1 MPSGQRVIAFIDPA
15 GCLVAQAIPFASEL
29 AFDKRLGPDLDRVRP
44 VVANRSARQAAP
56 RRRAGLE
63 VRRREEMKKQ
73 TFATLLVAGFL
84 FLSSLAPVSAQV
96 ITSTIYGSV
105 VDPSGSGIPG
115 AKVTVNDQRTGAT
128 ATTSTDASGEFTISS
143 IQAGIYAVQID
154 ADGFKSVRQS
164 PVELA
169 SGARSR
175 LNFKLELGTVSTA
188 IEVSSAAPQINAVNA
203 EQRTDLVATQVR
215 ELPTQRRSWLG
226 LVNLNTGVS
235 TTGGRVAMNGL
246 APASFRITVDGTD
259 ASSDSEQPSVT
270 MSGNFNFIQGVSLE
284 AVDEVNLAKGIAS
297 AEIANTMSGNVN
309 VNTKRGTNEVHGSL
323 FYLNDIENTNAR
335 NQFLA
340 NRPPVVYNQF
350 GGSLGGPIIRDK
362 LFMFGVYEGYQLRGF
377 QQLNGNVPTAQFRE
391 QATAAVPAYAPLFD
405 LFPLPTNPHA
415 PDAVTGFFQ
424 GAGSEIARD
433 NHAVLR
439 GDYHAGN
446 TVFSARYTRGRPF
459 RQIPRVVLANF
470 RDWDGATEVGSFNVT
485 HSRATWVSE
494 TRFGYNYNF
503 SRRIDNIYTL
513 GVAGVGG
520 AIGFS
525 TDGEDILRD
534 GSNWSLEQVFGKTV
548 GRHSLR
554 FGGMYGRLRVTRENI
569 ETPSVRYANINDFRA
584 NIPNFVQVTFGV
596 DEFAIRAA
604 NYGFF
609 IQDDLR
615 LTRNLMLNL
624 GIRYDYYTVP
634 EERDNRFFNRDAP
647 YGAGPFRDP
656 KSIYLADRNNFS
668 PRIGFAYTADSAG
681 KTVIRGGFGMFHSPL
696 PIFGA
701 SIDIVQNAADEPF
714 RSQFSAADV
723 ARFGDVLRYPVVNS
737 EVLPLVK
744 GQTGLGGGTV
754 IDPGL
759 RNPFSYQW
767 SLGVQRQIA
776 RDLVLDTS
784 YVGNRGVN
792 IMMVRQWNQPNRET
806 GLRPNPSMTAFRYRD
821 SADSSN
827 FNSLQTSL
835 RKRFAQGFST
845 NLNYTWARVMS
856 YTGDADLLLPATVQD
871 INNINADYGPANIDV
886 RHRMVVDF
894 VWELPFARLA
904 GSGSSRAAKLL
915 LRGWQVNGIITAQ
928 SGSPLN
934 LTDPTGLE
942 SSRPNYL
949 GGEVYTGT
957 GRENL
962 QYMNR
967 AVFERVALNPV
978 SRLPVR
984 PGNVGRN
991 AAYGPGFFDV
1001 GANLAK
1007 SLELSESMRLQVRA
1021 EMFNALNQTYFS
1033 GIQGNIN
1040 QANFGRFTST
1050 RGARVIQIGARLTF

>member
-1 MPSGQRVIAFIDPA
+1 MKMRTLAAILVLTGLALAIRPA
-15 GCLVAQAIPFASEL
+15 
-29 AFDKRLGPDLDRVRP
+29 
-44 VVANRSARQAAP
+44 
-56 RRRAGLE
+56 
-63 VRRREEMKKQ
+63 
-73 TFATLLVAGFL
+73 AT
-84 FLSSLAPVSAQV
+84 AQV
-96 ITSTIYGSV
+96 ITSTVYGIV
-105 VDPSGSGIPG
+105 TDPSGAAIPG
-115 AKVTVNDQRTGAT
+115 ARVTVSSDQTGASSS
-128 ATTSTDASGEFTISS
+128 ATTDASGEFTLSS
-143 IQAGIYAVQID
+143 LQPGIYAVQIE
-154 ADGFKSVRQS
+154 ANGFKSVRQTGI
-164 PVELA
+164 ELA
-169 SGARSR
+169 SGVRAR
-175 LNFKLELGTVSTA
+175 LTFALEVGAVATA
-188 IEVSSAAPQINAVNA
+188 IEVSGAAPLINAVSA
-203 EQRTDLVATQVR
+203 EQRTDLAVAQVR

-226 LVNLNTGVS
+226 LLNLNTGVN

-270 MSGNFNFIQGVSLE
+270 MSGDFNFIQGVSLE
-284 AVDEVNLAKGIAS
+284 AIDEVNLAKGIAS

-323 FYLNDIENTNAR
+323 FYLNNVENLNAR

-340 NRPPVVYNQF
+340 TRPPIVYNQF
-350 GGSLGGPIIRDK
+350 GGSIGGPIIRNK

-377 QQLNGNVPTAQFRE
+377 SQLNGNVPTREFRE
-391 QATAAVPAYAPLFD
+391 QAIAAVPAYRALFD
-405 LFPLPTNPHA
+405 LFPLPTNPYA
-415 PDAVTGFFQ
+415 PGSVTGFFQ
-424 GAGSEIARD
+424 GAGSEVARD
-433 NHAVLR
+433 NHAVIR
-439 GDYHAGN
+439 GDYHLGSN
-446 TVFSARYTRGRPF
+446 TILSARYTRGRPF

-470 RDWDGATEVGSFNVT
+470 RDWDGRTEVGSFNVT

-534 GSNWSLEQVFGKTV
+534 GSNWSLEQVFGKTI

-554 FGGMYGRLRVTRENI
+554 FGGSYGRLRVTRENI
-569 ETPSVRYANINDFRA
+569 ETPSVRYANINDFLA
-584 NIPNFVQVTFGV
+584 NQPNFVQVTFGV
-596 DEFAIRAA
+596 DEFAIYAS
-604 NYGFF
+604 NVGFF
-609 IQDDLR
+609 IQDDFR
-615 LTRNLMLNL
+615 LSRNLVLNL

-634 EERDNRFFNRDAP
+634 AERDGRFFNRDAP
-647 YGAGPFRDP
+647 FGAGPFRSPD
-656 KSIYLADRNNFS
+656 SIYLSDRNNFS
-668 PRIGFAYTADSAG
+668 PRAGFAYTVDSSG
-681 KTVIRGGFGMFHSPL
+681 KTVVRGGFGMFHSPL

-723 ARFGDVLRYPVVNS
+723 ARLGNVLRYPVVNDR
-737 EVLPLVK
+737 VLPLVK
-744 GQTGLGGGTV
+744 GQPSLGGGTV

-767 SLGVQRQIA
+767 TLSVQRQLA

-784 YVGNRGVN
+784 YVANRGVN
-792 IMMVRQWNQPNRET
+792 IMMVRQWNQPDRVT
-806 GLRPNPSMTAFRYRD
+806 GVRPNPNMTTFRYRD
-821 SADSSN
+821 SADASN
-827 FNSLQTSL
+827 YHSWQTSV

-845 NLNYTWARVMS
+845 NFNYTWARVMS
-856 YTGDADLLLPATVQD
+856 YTGPADLLLPASVQD
-871 INNINADYGPANIDV
+871 INNIRADYGPADLDI
-886 RHRMVVDF
+886 RHRGVVDF
-894 VWELPFARLA
+894 LWELPFARLA
-904 GSGSSRAAKLL
+904 GNDSSRTARLL
-915 LRGWQVNGIITAQ
+915 LRGWQVNGVITAQ

-934 LTDPTGLE
+934 LSDPTGLE
-942 SSRPNYL
+942 SSRPDYL
-949 GGEVYTGT
+949 GGQIYTGT

-967 AVFERVALNPV
+967 AVFGNVPLNPV

-991 AAYGPGFFDV
+991 ALYGQGFFNV

-1007 SLELSESMRLQVRA
+1007 TLELSDSMRLQVRA
-1021 EMFNALNQTYFS
+1021 ELFNALNQTYFS

-1050 RGARVIQIGARLTF
+1050 RGARVFQLGARLTF

>member
-1 MPSGQRVIAFIDPA
+1 MKTRILASV
-15 GCLVAQAIPFASEL
+15 LVLGGL
-29 AFDKRLGPDLDRVRP
+29 AL
-44 VVANRSARQAAP
+44 
-56 RRRAGLE
+56 AGLPTA
-63 VRRREEMKKQ
+63 R
-73 TFATLLVAGFL
+73 
-84 FLSSLAPVSAQV
+84 AQV

-105 VDPSGSGIPG
+105 TDPSGAGIPG
-115 AKVTVNDQRTGAT
+115 AKVTVNGTRTGAS
-128 ATTSTDASGEFTISS
+128 ATTTTDPSGEFTLSS
-143 IQAGIYAVQID
+143 LQAGTYSVQID
-154 ADGFKSVRQS
+154 ADGFKAVRQAA
-164 PVELA
+164 VELA
-169 SGARSR
+169 SGARTR
-175 LNFKLELGTVSTA
+175 LTFTLELGTVATA
-188 IEVSSAAPQINAVNA
+188 IEVSGAAPLINAVSA
-203 EQRTDLVATQVR
+203 EQRTDIAIAQVR

-226 LVNLNTGVS
+226 LLNLNTGV
-235 TTGGRVAMNGL
+235 TTSGGRVAMNGL

-284 AVDEVNLAKGIAS
+284 AVEEVNLAKGIAS

-323 FYLNDIENTNAR
+323 FYLNDVENTNAR
-335 NQFLA
+335 NQFLSQ
-340 NRPPVVYNQF
+340 RPPVVYNQF
-350 GGSLGGPIIRDK
+350 GGSLGGPIIRNK

-377 QQLNGNVPTAQFRE
+377 QQLNGNVPTREFRE
-391 QATAAVPAYAPLFD
+391 QAIAAVPAYRDLFD
-405 LFPLPTNPHA
+405 LFPLPTNPYA
-415 PDAVTGFFQ
+415 PGAVTGFFQ
-424 GAGSEIARD
+424 GAGSEVARD

-439 GDYHAGN
+439 GDYHLGSN
-446 TVFSARYTRGRPF
+446 TIISARYTRGRPF

-470 RDWDGATEVGSFNVT
+470 RDWDGKTEVGSLNVT

-494 TRFGYNYNF
+494 TRFGFNYNF
-503 SRRIDNIYTL
+503 SRRIDNIFTL

-534 GSNWSLEQVFGKTV
+534 GSNWSLEQVFGKTI

-554 FGGMYGRLRVTRENI
+554 FGGSFGRLRVTRENI
-569 ETPSVRYANINDFRA
+569 ETPSVRYANINDFLA
-584 NIPNFVQVTFGV
+584 NRPNFVQVTFGV
-596 DEFAIRAA
+596 DEFAIFAA
-604 NYGFF
+604 NAGFF
-609 IQDDLR
+609 VQDDFR
-615 LTRNLMLNL
+615 VSRNLVLNL

-634 EERDNRFFNRDAP
+634 RERDGRFFNRDAP
-647 YGAGPFRDP
+647 FGAGPFRDP
-656 KSIYLADRNNFS
+656 ESIYLSDRNNFS
-668 PRIGFAYTADSAG
+668 PRVGFAYTADSSG
-681 KTVIRGGFGMFHSPL
+681 KTVVRGGFGMFHSPL

-723 ARFGDVLRYPVVNS
+723 ARLGDALRYPVVNDT
-737 EVLPLVK
+737 VLPLVK

-767 SLGVQRQIA
+767 SLGVQRQLA

-792 IMMVRQWNQPNRET
+792 IMMVRQWNQPDRVT
-806 GLRPNPSMTAFRYRD
+806 GARPNPNMTAFRYRD
-821 SADSSN
+821 SADGSN
-827 FNSLQTSL
+827 FHSWQTSV

-845 NLNYTWARVMS
+845 NFNYTWARVMS
-856 YTGDADLLLPATVQD
+856 YTGDADLLLPASVQD
-871 INNINADYGPANIDV
+871 INNINADYGPANLDV
-886 RHRMVVDF
+886 RHRAVIDF
-894 VWELPFARLA
+894 LWELPFARLA
-904 GSGSSRAAKLL
+904 GPGSSRAAKLL
-915 LRGWQVNGIITAQ
+915 LRGWQINGVMTAQ

-934 LTDPTGLE
+934 LSDPTGLD
-942 SSRPNYL
+942 SSRPDYL

-962 QYMNR
+962 QFMNR
-967 AVFERVALNPV
+967 AVFQRVALNPV

-991 AAYGPGFFDV
+991 AIRGPGFFDL

-1007 SLELSESMRLQVRA
+1007 SLELTESMRLQVRV

-1050 RGARVIQIGARLTF
+1050 RGARVIQLGARLSF